1 MSITYLGL
9 ESLRQLRNV
18 ASLVFTFLLPI
29 GMLLLF
35 GSIYGSGGAV
45 DHVTGLPWIV
55 VTTVQMAG
63 YGGMMAALGQAFS
76 IVAERSVGWN
86 RQLRLTR
93 LSGMGYLIS
102 KVTAALVVALASI
115 LVIITISV
123 LVFHPALS
131 FAGWAMAALGLW
143 FGVIPFAFI
152 AVLIGQFAKLQF
164 AQPLFM
170 VIFFGLAILGGLW
183 VPLSVLPT
191 WMTNISQFV
200 PSYWLNR
207 LGQMGAHLSGDIL
220 APVLVLVAW
229 TLVLGALVVWR
240 YRRDAA
246 RQ

>member
-18 ASLVFTFLLPI
+18 PSLVFTFALPI
-29 GMLLLF
+29 VMLLLF

-63 YGGMMAALGQAFS
+63 YGAMMAALGQAFT
-76 IVAERSVGWN
+76 IVSERSVGWN

-93 LSGMGYLIS
+93 LSGMGYLLS

-115 LVIITISV
+115 LLNIAVSV
-123 LVFHPALS
+123 LVFHPTLS
-131 FAGWAMAALGLW
+131 FAGWAMATLGLW

-152 AVLIGQFAKLQF
+152 AVLIGQFAKLQY

-170 VIFFGLAILGGLW
+170 VVFFGLAILGGLW
-183 VPLSVLPT
+183 VPLSVLPDWIT
-191 WMTNISQFV
+191 SIAQAV

-220 APVLVLVAW
+220 TPVLVLIGW
-229 TLVLGALVVWR
+229 TLVLGALIVWR
-240 YRRDAA
+240 FRRDAA